1 MVKNDALFSYIA
13 PSNIFAWLLM
23 PLRYCMPLRPFV
35 WLNRTVIKL
44 THFPI
49 LFCIYVYEKFWLA
62 PSMYE
67 PTDLVEHPGRGRG
80 RAISFANPTSRTAMF
95 SPSMRIREESVAGF
109 QKDRALEEVF
119 IRVPDAFTLRSH
131 RRNER
136 RKNTAIRNWMEQHDD
151 EEEPRESHS
160 NWPTLDSRAVPGWQ
174 RRLSVGWDR
183 TTNLRRVSDVRSV
196 ASDPADLASN
206 SGIPPFRSARFQRP
220 RTVPEQPEYKDQ
232 TDADGDD
239 ELVTNDEDEGDEGT
253 NAAQSRA
260 GPVTEEPEDYFN
272 TPVLPTSNKFGK
284 LASSASSSGMGVPTP
299 RPRRNVHSR
308 TMSSNTI
315 LFNPQDMAQFQ
326 SGSSVSPPRGT
337 QSRPRTSY
345 RHTGGENT
353 PTHRRESPRRP
364 MYQPNQKPRPVMA
377 PRGMTEAGGVSR
389 SALLSIEPR
398 NRPRE
403 TRRLSSVDLGAMSDP
418 HLNHMPF
425 GPDDGISGLPG
436 SFQTQMAMAMMKN
449 NQLRAAG
456 GPGAADH
463 DRMSRL
469 VLARMKTLEESFG
482 DVIQEMR
489 DLKNSSTAPT
499 TRRNSSG
506 EEPRGASMIEVAG
519 RDRQQRKYKGD
530 NSKKAIAPRPV
541 SRRSLKDPRPNSWD
555 SKGKGKGKAVSYSSD
570 DEDETTEDDDT
581 FQRGGGGSL

>member
-23 PLRYCMPLRPFV
+23 PLRYCMPLKHFV
-35 WLNRTVIKL
+35 WLNRGVIKA
-44 THFPI
+44 THFPV
-49 LFCIYVYEKFWLA
+49 LFCIYLYEKLWLA

-67 PTDLVEHPGRGRG
+67 PTDLVEHPGRNRG
-80 RAISFANPTSRTAMF
+80 RTISFANPTSRTAMF
-95 SPSMRIREESVAGF
+95 SPSMRVREESVAGF

-119 IRVPDAFTLRSH
+119 RRLPDAFTLRTQ

-136 RKNTAIRNWMEQHDD
+136 RKNQSAIRTWMEQHDD
-151 EEEPRESHS
+151 EAGESPAH
-160 NWPTLDSRAVPGWQ
+160 WPTLDSRAVPGWQ

-183 TTNLRRVSDVRSV
+183 SPHLRRVSDVRSV
-196 ASDPADLASN
+196 ASDPAELISN
-206 SGIPPFRSARFQRP
+206 SGVPFRSTRFERP
-220 RTVPEQPEYKDQ
+220 RTVPEIPEYKDQ

-260 GPVTEEPEDYFN
+260 GPIVEEPEDYFS
-272 TPVLPTSNKFGK
+272 TPMMTSTSKFGK

-315 LFNPQDMAQFQ
+315 LFNPQDMAHIQ

-353 PTHRRESPRRP
+353 PTHRRESPRRQ
-364 MYQPNQKPRPVMA
+364 MYHPNQKPRPVLA
-377 PRGMTEAGGVSR
+377 PRGMTEAGAVSR

-403 TRRLSSVDLGAMSDP
+403 VRRLSSVDLGAMSDVP
-418 HLNHMPF
+418 HLPF

-456 GPGAADH
+456 GPQAADH

-506 EEPRGASMIEVAG
+506 EEPRAAAMIEVAG
-519 RDRQQRKYKGD
+519 RDRQRKSKLD
-530 NSKKAIAPRPV
+530 NNQKKAAASRPV
-541 SRRSLKDPRPNSWD
+541 SRRSMKDPRSNSWD
-555 SKGKGKGKAVSYSSD
+555 TKGKGKAKAVDYSSD
-570 DEDETTEDDDT
+570 DEDETTEDETTEDDT
-581 FQRGGGGSL
+581 FHRGGSL